1 MSGKREKALRRAEA
15 VLPKAECTYCRAAPG
30 AEGDHVFPAAWYPTT
45 TPPEVQRLKVPSC
58 RACNQRWHQVEDKLA
73 ADLVMVVDPT
83 LPEMAGVA
91 ERYLRGL
98 RPDVA
103 RDVSDARHRAAK
115 ALKSLH
121 TMKWVP
127 GVPGK
132 PLVPMRLL
140 SGLLVRLSPAR
151 ELNNVLLREFSEKLI
166 RGLTYKE
173 TGELL
178 GPVRVDAV
186 LWNEERETQ
195 MPEASLVLQ
204 SDPIDSSLGP
214 GFWYRRHVEP
224 KISAWAFRI
233 WGQITIVAFCRP
245 ADVGDT

>member
-1 MSGKREKALRRAEA
+1 MSGRQEKARRRAA
-15 VLPKAECTYCRAAPG
+15 TTAPMVTCIYCRAAPG

-45 TPPEVQRLKVPSC
+45 TPPEIQRLKVPSC
-58 RACNQRWHQVEDKLA
+58 RACNQKWHRLEDKLA
-73 ADLVMVVDPT
+73 AELVMVADPT

-103 RDVSDARHRAAK
+103 RDAGDARHRAAK

-127 GVPGK
+127 GVAGK
-132 PLVPMRLL
+132 PLVPMRLP

-151 ELNNVLLREFSEKLI
+151 ELDNVLLRGFCEKLI

-173 TGELL
+173 TGETKGSVTVL
-178 GPVRVDAV
+178 AV
-186 LWNEERETQ
+186 LWNEEKEAQ

-204 SDPIDSSLGP
+204 NDPIDSSLGP

-224 KISAWAFRI
+224 TISAWAFRI
-233 WGQITIVAFCRP
+233 WGQITLVAFCLP
-245 ADVGDT
+245 GELLDQ